1 MPRPTIVGTQIRR
14 IDMHHSSAGKNKDY
28 RITISEESPG
38 KYRVYAEY
46 GPAGNL
52 NQGQEKTKNVVSY
65 SAAETMAD
73 KLRDDKRNQ
82 ADAYQVM
89 SDRMLVQP
97 TRPTQPVPPAPPAQP
112 PRTRVS
118 AATLSPASRAAL
130 TTVF

>member
-28 RITISEESPG
+28 RNTISEESPG
-38 KYRVYAEY
+38 QYRVYTEH
-46 GPAGNL
+46 GPAGRL

-73 KLRDDKRNQ
+73 KLRDDKRSQ

-97 TRPTQPVPPAPPAQP
+97 TRPTPPAPPPPP
-112 PRTRVS
+112 PRSRVS
-118 AATLSPASRAAL
+118 ADTLSPASRAAL

>member
-14 IDMHHSSAGKNKDY
+14 IDLHHSSVGKNKEY

-46 GPAGNL
+46 GPAGKL

-65 SAAETMAD
+65 SAAETMAE
-73 KLRDDKRNQ
+73 KLRDDKRSQ

-97 TRPTQPVPPAPPAQP
+97 TRPTPPAPPSPP
-112 PRTRVS
+112 PRARVS
-118 AATLSPASRAAL
+118 ADTLSPASRAAL

>member
-38 KYRVYAEY
+38 QYRVYTEH
-46 GPAGNL
+46 GPAGRL
-52 NQGQEKTKNVVSY
+52 NQGQEKTKNAVSY

-73 KLRDDKRNQ
+73 KLRDDKRSQ
-82 ADAYQVM
+82 ADAYQVL
-89 SDRMLVQP
+89 SDRMLTQP
-97 TRPTQPVPPAPPAQP
+97 TKPTPPAPPPPP

-118 AATLSPASRAAL
+118 ADTLSPASRAAL
-130 TTVF
+130 TTIF

>member
-52 NQGQEKTKNVVSY
+52 NQGQEKTKNAVSY
-65 SAAETMAD
+65 SAAETMAE
-73 KLRDDKRNQ
+73 KLRDDKRSQ
-82 ADAYQVM
+82 ADAYQVV
-89 SDRMLVQP
+89 SDRMLTQP
-97 TRPTQPVPPAPPAQP
+97 TKPTPPAPPPPP

-118 AATLSPASRAAL
+118 ADTLSPASRAAL
-130 TTVF
+130 TTIF

>member
-38 KYRVYAEY
+38 KYRVYTEH
-46 GPAGNL
+46 GPAGKL

-65 SAAETMAD
+65 SAAETLAE

-82 ADAYQVM
+82 ADVYRVV
-89 SDRMLVQP
+89 SDQMLAQP
-97 TRPTQPVPPAPPAQP
+97 TRPTPPAPP
-112 PRTRVS
+112 PRARVS
-118 AATLSPASRAAL
+118 ADTLSPASRAAL
-130 TTVF
+130 TTIF